1 MAIATT
7 EILKLFLA
15 ILLGGAIGLE
25 RELHH
30 KAAGFRT
37 ITLICMGA
45 ALFTILSIRI
55 EGAGRIAANIVTG
68 IGFLGAGV
76 ILHETNRIKGLT
88 TAAAIWLSA
97 GLGMGVG
104 AGDYA
109 LSIATVLFTLPM
121 MFVFSRVERW
131 LDGVWEVRH
140 YQLALPND
148 LQKLEQIE
156 AQFGSCGLKL
166 GLRERMK
173 RDGAFLCSW
182 DARGSCQQ
190 HDCFVEFALT
200 DPEIKEITW

>member
-1 MAIATT
+1 MSIALT
-7 EILKLFLA
+7 EVFKLLLA
-15 ILLGGAIGLE
+15 IVLGGAIGLE

-97 GLGMGVG
+97 ALGMGVG
-104 AGDYA
+104 AGDYI
-109 LSIATVLFTLPM
+109 LSLAAVLFVLPM

-140 YQLALPND
+140 YQLVLPCD
-148 LQKLEQIE
+148 PQKAEQIE
-156 AQFGSCGLKL
+156 AQMRSS
-166 GLRERMK
+166 GLRMGLSERMK
-173 RDGAFLCSW
+173 RDGALLCSW
-182 DARGSCQQ
+182 DARGSCEQ
-190 HDCFVEFALT
+190 HDRFVESSLV